1 MLDPTETVPALSQ
14 SSWWSIALRGFLAV
28 AFGVIVLSSPGIGL
42 AMLILTFAIYAAAD
56 GIASLTTA
64 VLQGRAGLNWG
75 FWLVEGIVGLAV
87 AALAIARPG
96 ITLFAIVLLVAFRA
110 LVLGLFELGSA
121 FAGREL
127 NHRWLLGIT
136 GLVSVLFGVLLIAQ
150 PLVGGVALVWMIGV
164 YACVVGVMLI
174 GVGLRSFSATNIP
187 SASDRRRARHRAFRS
202 RRWHGSPPGVQRRKW
217 DAARMTPR
225 GWPTLLARYVHGI
238 RGTIA
243 AEPRTR
249 LEELRVPCEAKSWAF
264 WACLGRR
271 RHAQRGAGARWTET

>member
-14 SSWWSIALRGFLAV
+14 SSWWSIVLRGLLAV

-75 FWLVEGIVGLAV
+75 WWLVEGIVGLAV

-110 LVLGLFELGSA
+110 LVLGVFELGGA

-150 PLVGGVALVWMIGV
+150 PLVGGVAIVWTIGV

-174 GVGLRSFSATNIP
+174 GVGLRSFSMRHPLGERQTP
-187 SASDRRRARHRAFRS
+187 SPA
-202 RRWHGSPPGVQRRKW
+202 
-217 DAARMTPR
+217 
-225 GWPTLLARYVHGI
+225 
-238 RGTIA
+238 
-243 AEPRTR
+243 
-249 LEELRVPCEAKSWAF
+249 
-264 WACLGRR
+264 
-271 RHAQRGAGARWTET
+271 